1 MKGWVFMN
9 ILAAIIGL
17 SLVMFIHE
25 LGHFIGAKLGG
36 MRVRQLALGFGK
48 RLFGIKRN
56 GTDYRV
62 NLVPFGGYAMVDG
75 IENPDDPEEC
85 ADPRK
90 MQNRPV
96 WARVL
101 FTIGG
106 PLLNFVLAAL
116 LIFSI
121 ATVQGLPVGSEVVI
135 SNIEQGSA
143 AEASGLLP
151 GDIIIDVNGQ
161 PLNSSSALGEFVRQD
176 PSGSTMQMQIRRDN
190 NIFTAE
196 VTPRSGRIGVTMR
209 ENVVYSHSSAT
220 IGAIILHTGAAMHEM
235 STAVIRAFAALFT
248 GKTGLSQFSGPI
260 GMVSDVAATAATGWS
275 NFLTVLAL
283 ISINLGWFNLFPF
296 PALDGGRLILLA
308 LEGLFGLRLSEKK
321 QVVIHLVGFA
331 AIFLLIIFVTVKDVL
346 KFVS

>member
-1 MKGWVFMN
+1 MN
-9 ILAAIIGL
+9 ILVAIIGL
-17 SLVMFIHE
+17 SVVLFIHE
-25 LGHFIGAKLGG
+25 LGHFIGARVGG

-96 WARVL
+96 LARVL

-106 PLLNFVLAAL
+106 PLFNFALAAL
-116 LIFSI
+116 LIFTLT
-121 ATVQGLPVGSEVVI
+121 AVQGLPIGSEVFITNV
-135 SNIEQGSA
+135 EQGSA
-143 AEASGLLP
+143 AEAAGLLP
-151 GDIIIDVNGQ
+151 GDIIIDANGQ
-161 PLNSSSALGEFVRQD
+161 SLNSSSALGEIIRQD
-176 PSGSTMQMQIRRDN
+176 LSNGTLQLQLQRDN
-190 NIFTAE
+190 TSISAE
-196 VTPRSGRIGVTMR
+196 VTPRSGRIGVLLR
-209 ENVVYSHSSAT
+209 ENVIYSHSSAT
-220 IGAIILHTGAAMHEM
+220 IGAVLAHTGAVMHEM
-235 STAVIRAFAALFT
+235 STAVIKAFAALIT

-296 PALDGGRLILLA
+296 PALDGGRLILLG
-308 LEGLFGLRLSEKK
+308 LEGLFGLRFSEKK
-321 QVVIHLVGFA
+321 QVILHLVGFA

-346 KFVS
+346 KFVI